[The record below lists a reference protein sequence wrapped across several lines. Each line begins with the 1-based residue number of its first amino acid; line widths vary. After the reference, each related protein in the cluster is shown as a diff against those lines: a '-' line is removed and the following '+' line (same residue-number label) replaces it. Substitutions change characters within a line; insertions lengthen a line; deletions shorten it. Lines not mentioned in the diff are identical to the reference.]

1 MGPTRAM
8 KKRLKQKIVNLG
20 KAQVGDTSCVQGYA
34 IYLDLGRMLEILTD
48 MTGKVLSVNLNDEWQ
63 KRLSKKISNAFRAA
77 LNLDKAPKHF
87 DIENILKHRTTPRII
102 KKERKPHDGLYYDLG
117 IICGESNQ
125 AIPEYAG
132 LYDEIFGDYV
142 TYLKNAGLIDMSKNP
157 TLAQVQQKH
166 VPQVDYRNRINVI
179 NREVSENE

>member
-63 KRLSKKISNAFRAA
+63 KRLSKKMSNAFRAA

-125 AIPEYAG
+125 AIPAYAG
-132 LYDEIFGDYV
+132 LHDEIFGDYP
-142 TYLKNAGLIDMSKNP
+142 TYLKASGLIDVSKNP
-157 TLAQVQQKH
+157 SFEQEQRKRIPYVN
-166 VPQVDYRNRINVI
+166 YRSRINVV
-179 NREVSENE
+179 NREGTEQ